1 MSLKGCLH
9 TLRTR
14 DLGEVVAAGERMA
27 ADGRKYPRIRIDAD
41 VTVARVASR
50 NIPGRTVDL
59 SQGGIRLTCID
70 LDAVVGELV
79 RLNLDLDGLRT
90 SIVGKVVRITA
101 MDSFVREIAL
111 AFVEMDPETSQ
122 LLEEYVEG
130 ADGPDP
136 TW

>member
-1 MSLKGCLH
+1 
-9 TLRTR
+9 
-14 DLGEVVAAGERMA
+14 MA
-27 ADGRKYPRIRIDAD
+27 LNARKYPRIRIDAN
-41 VTVARVASR
+41 VTIARVASR

-59 SQGGIRLTCID
+59 SQGGIRLECID

-79 RLNLDLDGLRT
+79 QVKLDLDGLRA

-111 AFVEMDPETSQ
+111 AVVELDSETSQ

>member
-1 MSLKGCLH
+1 
-9 TLRTR
+9 
-14 DLGEVVAAGERMA
+14 MA
-27 ADGRKYPRIRIDAD
+27 ANARKYPRIRIDAD
-41 VTVARVASR
+41 VTIARVATR

-79 RLNLDLDGLRT
+79 RLSLELGDLRAT
-90 SIVGKVVRITA
+90 IVGKVVRVTA

-111 AFVEMDPETSQ
+111 AFVEVDPDTSQ
-122 LLEEYVEG
+122 LLEKYVETAG
-130 ADGPDP
+130 DAEP